1 MTGVTR
7 QPLWEVRNLSKSF
20 PGVRALSNVSVAI
33 YPGEIHAL
41 VGENGS
47 GKSTFAK
54 ILSGVYQPD
63 AGEILYQGTPV
74 RLADPLVAR
83 RHGVAEIYQE
93 FSLVRTLSVAENV
106 FLGRLPG
113 RGVLSSVDWPTM
125 RRRAVELLDAF
136 GIRVNPDAVVGS
148 LSVAEQQSVEI
159 AKAIS
164 TDARL
169 LILDE
174 PTTALDL
181 HEAERLHDLIRR
193 LAARGTAIIYI
204 SHRLREFLSLADRIT
219 VLKDGELVG
228 SRPASELD
236 LNGVIRLMLGAEIKE
251 HYPKE
256 HHASDEPLLE
266 VEGLVSGAGVN
277 GATFTVHR
285 GEIFGLG
292 GVIGSGRT
300 QIARALF
307 GVDPVL
313 AGTIRLEGRPVRF
326 GSPHEAVVAGLG
338 LVTENRKADGLF
350 FNFTGIPNI
359 TVSRLRALL
368 EGPFLSLRRERRL
381 GREYLKRLGIP
392 SAAESKSVQL
402 LSGGN
407 QQKCVIARWLHA
419 GSRFLVLD
427 EPTQGIDVGAK
438 IEVYHLMNE
447 LTSQGIG
454 ILLISSDYPELL
466 AMSDRVGIVREGRI
480 ITIERADHL
489 SDTSLIAL
497 ASGALA

>member
-1 MTGVTR
+1 MIGVASR
-7 QPLWEVRNLSKSF
+7 PLWEVRSLSKGF
-20 PGVRALSNVSVAI
+20 PGVRALNDVSVSI

-63 AGEILYQGTPV
+63 SGQILYEGTPV
-74 RLADPLVAR
+74 RLVDPQLAR
-83 RHGVAEIYQE
+83 QLGVAEIYQE

-106 FLGRLPG
+106 FLGRLPRSG
-113 RGVLSSVDWPTM
+113 ALSTVDWPTM
-125 RRRAVELLDAF
+125 RRRTVELLDAF

-148 LSVAEQQSVEI
+148 LSVAEQQLVEI

-181 HEAERLHDLIRR
+181 KEAERLHDLIRR
-193 LAARGTAIIYI
+193 LAARGTAIVYI

-219 VLKDGELVG
+219 VFRDGELVE

-236 LNGVIRLMLGAEIKE
+236 LNGVVRLMIGAEIKE
-251 HYPKE
+251 HFPKV
-256 HHASDEPLLE
+256 HHASKEPLLE
-266 VEGLVSGAGVN
+266 VEGLVSDAGVN

-285 GEIFGLG
+285 GEVFGLG

-300 QIARALF
+300 EIARALF
-307 GVDPVL
+307 GVDPVS
-313 AGTIRLEGRPVRF
+313 AGTIRFEGRPVRF
-326 GSPHEAVVAGLG
+326 GSPHDAVVAGLG

-359 TVSRLRALL
+359 TVSRLKVLVN
-368 EGPFLSLRRERRL
+368 GPFLSLGRERRL
-381 GREYLKRLGIP
+381 GREYLKRLRIP
-392 SAAESKSVQL
+392 AAAESKSVQF

-419 GSRFLVLD
+419 GTKLLVLD

-438 IEVYHLMNE
+438 IEVYQLMNE
-447 LTSQGIG
+447 LTSRGVG
-454 ILLISSDYPELL
+454 ILLISSDYPELV

-480 ITIERADHL
+480 VTIEPAHTL
-489 SDTSLIAL
+489 NDTSLIAL
-497 ASGALA
+497 ASGAQA

>member
-20 PGVRALSNVSVAI
+20 PGVRALSDVSVAI

-74 RLADPLVAR
+74 RLVDPLVAR

-125 RRRAVELLDAF
+125 RRRTVELLDAF

-148 LSVAEQQSVEI
+148 LSVAEQQLVEI

-164 TDARL
+164 MDARL

-219 VLKDGELVG
+219 VFKDGELVG

-285 GEIFGLG
+285 GEVFGLG

-300 QIARALF
+300 EIARALF
-307 GVDPVL
+307 GVDRVL

-368 EGPFLSLRRERRL
+368 DGPFLSLRRERRL

-392 SAAESKSVQL
+392 SAAESKSVQF

-419 GSRFLVLD
+419 GSRLLVLD

-480 ITIERADHL
+480 VTIERADHL

>member
-20 PGVRALSNVSVAI
+20 PGVRALSDVSVAI

-74 RLADPLVAR
+74 RLVDPLVAR

-125 RRRAVELLDAF
+125 RRRTVELLDAF

-148 LSVAEQQSVEI
+148 LSVAEQQLVEI

-164 TDARL
+164 MDARL

-219 VLKDGELVG
+219 VFKDGELVG

-285 GEIFGLG
+285 GEVFGLG

-300 QIARALF
+300 EIARALF
-307 GVDPVL
+307 GVDRVL

-326 GSPHEAVVAGLG
+326 GLPHEAVVAGLG

-368 EGPFLSLRRERRL
+368 DGPFLSLRRERRL

-392 SAAESKSVQL
+392 SAAESKSVQF

-419 GSRFLVLD
+419 GSRLLVLD

-480 ITIERADHL
+480 VTIERADHL

>member
-20 PGVRALSNVSVAI
+20 PGVRALSDVSVAI

-63 AGEILYQGTPV
+63 VGEILYQGTPV
-74 RLADPLVAR
+74 RLVDPLVAR

-93 FSLVRTLSVAENV
+93 FSLVRALSVAENV

-125 RRRAVELLDAF
+125 RRRTVELLDAF

-148 LSVAEQQSVEI
+148 LSVAEQQLVEI

-164 TDARL
+164 MDARL

-219 VLKDGELVG
+219 VFKDGELVG

-285 GEIFGLG
+285 GEVFGLG

-300 QIARALF
+300 EIARALF
-307 GVDPVL
+307 GVDRVL

-368 EGPFLSLRRERRL
+368 DGPFLSLRRERRL

-392 SAAESKSVQL
+392 SAAESKSVQF

-419 GSRFLVLD
+419 GSRLLVLD

-480 ITIERADHL
+480 VTIERADHL

>member
-20 PGVRALSNVSVAI
+20 PGVRALSDVSVAI

-74 RLADPLVAR
+74 RLVDPLVAR

-125 RRRAVELLDAF
+125 RRRTVELLDAF

-148 LSVAEQQSVEI
+148 LSVAEQQLVEI

-164 TDARL
+164 MDARL

-219 VLKDGELVG
+219 VFKDGELVG

-256 HHASDEPLLE
+256 HHASDRPLLE

-285 GEIFGLG
+285 GEVFGLG

-300 QIARALF
+300 EIARALF
-307 GVDPVL
+307 GVDRVL

-368 EGPFLSLRRERRL
+368 DGPFLSLRRERRL

-392 SAAESKSVQL
+392 SAAESKSVQF

-419 GSRFLVLD
+419 GSRLLVLD

-480 ITIERADHL
+480 VTIERADHL